1 MLSILLPFPLF
12 YKLFYPFVSAMRRIS
27 SFTATELL
35 YLAHKMRRNVYT
47 PSMYELLRKK
57 ALENNYTSCVA
68 YAEDMRFKKLIELY
82 KKKKILQEQ
91 CFNRSFIPNCKERR
105 DLINTDKRTQSTVFS
120 YRYTQ
125 ETSANKPLG
134 TIVHS
139 SNLFSL
145 HVQPS
150 VQTPAPVAIP
160 LDQNKLHKRYYLAMT
175 EEEKE
180 LDDFLDK
187 LEERNYGKSRS
198 KNLVKDNF
206 PILNKEKV
214 TDAFSFIFEK
224 VTTRKGIKDK
234 NLWPSEYQVV
244 LKKIKEELGLELSI
258 GEDMQLVQAVL
269 KALMVLQKWIFD
281 KKEVVKAIYFKKMV
295 IAFYDFY
302 RK

>member
-1 MLSILLPFPLF
+1 
-12 YKLFYPFVSAMRRIS
+12 MRRIS

-35 YLAHKMRRNVYT
+35 YLAHKTRKNIYT
-47 PSMYELLRKK
+47 PSLYEMLQRR
-57 ALENNYTSCVA
+57 ASENNYTSCVA
-68 YAEDMRFKKLIELY
+68 YAEDTRFKRLIELY

-91 CFNRSFIPNCKERR
+91 CFNRSMIPIGKVRI
-105 DLINTDKRTQSTVFS
+105 DPVNTDKNIVSTLYT

-125 ETSANKPLG
+125 EVSTNRPLG
-134 TIVHS
+134 TMMHS

-150 VQTPAPVAIP
+150 VQAQTPIAIP
-160 LDQNKLHKRYYLAMT
+160 LDQNKHHKRYYLAMT

-187 LEERNYGKSRS
+187 LEERNYGKSRC

-214 TDAFSFIFEK
+214 TDAFSFIVDK

-234 NLWPSEYQVV
+234 NLWPSEYQIV
-244 LKKIKEELGLELSI
+244 LKKIKDELGLELSV

-269 KALMVLQKWIFD
+269 KVLMMLQKWIFD
-281 KKEVVKAIYFKKMV
+281 KKEIVKAIYFKKLV